1 MTNDDDAEDDDI
13 KVILLGE
20 SGVGK
25 TNLINTCVGLRFNP
39 SQPSTLT
46 SSYSSKTF
54 TINNIKYNI
63 NLWDTAGQEEYR
75 SLNRIFMK
83 DSKIVILVYCIDAK
97 RTFKELDYWY
107 NTVKDILKDEPIIG
121 IVGNKKDLYLEEEV
135 TEDEGKKYAAEK
147 NIKFKLVSAK
157 DNPDE
162 FVEFLKNLLEEYL
175 AKNPEKRK
183 KNIKLDDDN
192 KKDEKKKK
200 CC

>member
-1 MTNDDDAEDDDI
+1 MFDNVDVEDDDI
-13 KVILLGE
+13 KVILVGE
-20 SGVGK
+20 AGTGK
-25 TNLINTCVGLRFNP
+25 TNLINTCIGLKFNP
-39 SQPSTLT
+39 NKESTLT
-46 SSYSSKTF
+46 STFSPKTF
-54 TINNIKYNI
+54 TINNIKYNL
-63 NLWDTAGQEEYR
+63 NLWDTVGQEEYR

-83 DSKIVILVYCIDAK
+83 DSKIVILVYSISVK
-97 RTFKELDYWY
+97 KTFNELDYWY
-107 NTVKDILKDEPIIG
+107 NIAKDNLGDEPVIG
-121 IVGNKKDLYLEEEV
+121 VVGNKKDLYLEEEV
-135 TEDEGKKYAAEK
+135 TEDEGKKYAAAK

-162 FVEFLKNLLEEYL
+162 FAEFLKNLLEDYL